1 MTYLEQIEQVRAD
14 VKAAI
19 LRELRAD
26 LCKTLIF
33 WLIAPTVFYFA
44 TRDNKI
50 LGPSSNLPM
59 FLAIVLLLMLL
70 PVLRLQ
76 LWKYRTLLRTTVGTI
91 QKKKTGIERV
101 PRTDRNTGFVSGR
114 DLVPTNV
121 LYLTVQ
127 KSSDETEKNKMVGA
141 HLFGHGQAYYEIGD
155 KVERFVGARYFYN
168 PGNKLSR
175 PFCLRCGYIGSPNEV
190 RCSRCRC
197 TMLPT
202 GQNSFE
208 N

>member
-14 VKAAI
+14 VKVAA

-44 TRDNKI
+44 TRENKL

-59 FLAIVLLLMLL
+59 FLAIVLILMLL

-76 LWKYRTLLRTTVGTI
+76 LWKYRTLLRSATGNVH
-91 QKKKTGIERV
+91 KKKTGLERV
-101 PRTDRNTGFVSGR
+101 PRTDRNTGYVTGF
-114 DLVPTNV
+114 DMVPTNV

-127 KSSDETEKNKMVGA
+127 KSDSEMEKNKMVGG
-141 HLFGHGQAYYEIGD
+141 HLFSLGQAYYEEGD
-155 KVERFVGARYFYN
+155 AVERFAGARYYYN

-197 TMLPT
+197 TMLPA
-202 GQNSFE
+202 GQNSSE

>member
-1 MTYLEQIEQVRAD
+1 MTYLEQIEQVQAD

-19 LRELRAD
+19 LRELRVD

-70 PVLRLQ
+70 PVLRFR
-76 LWKYRTLLRTTVGTI
+76 LWQYRRLLHSSVGI
-91 QKKKTGIERV
+91 VRKKKSAVERV
-101 PRTDRNTGFVSGR
+101 PRTDRNTGYVTGW
-114 DLVPTNV
+114 DMVPTNV

-127 KSSDETEKNKMVGA
+127 KSDSEMEKNKMVGG
-141 HLFGHGQAYYEIGD
+141 HLFSLGQAYYEEGD
-155 KVERFVGARYFYN
+155 AVERFVGARYFYN
-168 PGNKLSR
+168 PSNKLSR

>member
-14 VKAAI
+14 VKAAA
-19 LRELRAD
+19 LRALRAD

-44 TRDNKI
+44 TRENKL

-59 FLAIVLLLMLL
+59 FLAIVLILMLL

-76 LWKYRTLLRTTVGTI
+76 LWKYRTLLRSATGKVH
-91 QKKKTGIERV
+91 KKKTGLERV
-101 PRTDRNTGFVSGR
+101 PRTDRNTGYVTGR
-114 DLVPTNV
+114 DMVPTNV
-121 LYLTVQ
+121 LYLTIQ
-127 KSSDETEKNKMVGA
+127 KSDSEMEKNKMVGG
-141 HLFGHGQAYYEIGD
+141 HLFSLGQAYYEEGD
-155 KVERFVGARYFYN
+155 TVERFVGARYYYN
-168 PGNKLSR
+168 PDNKLSR

-197 TMLPT
+197 TMLPI
-202 GQNSFE
+202 GQNIVE
-208 N
+208 